1 VHDDKKTLVPQE
13 TSMIDILDG
22 CKSNSPRYQKELY
35 DTFCGYALAICMR
48 YTRDRWEA
56 LEIMHDGFVKVF
68 RGLHQFMYPEDP
80 GRLSGSFRNW
90 LKKIMIYTAIDYY
103 RTGNRQVQ
111 SLDMVGEES
120 YLTDL
125 QSMAYPDDQLSY
137 KELILMIQLLS
148 PSYRTVFNLYVID
161 GFSHEE
167 IAAILGISVSTSRS
181 NLAKAKE
188 HLRNLLKKTYEKV
201 LVKYN

>member
-1 VHDDKKTLVPQE
+1 
-13 TSMIDILDG
+13 MITILDG

-35 DTFCGYALAICMR
+35 DNFCGYALAICMR

-56 LEIMHDGFVKVF
+56 LEIMNDGFLKAF
-68 RGLHQFMYPEDP
+68 RGLHQFLYPEDL
-80 GRLSGSFRNW
+80 GRLTSSFKSW

-103 RTGNRQVQ
+103 RTGNRQMQ
-111 SLDMVGEES
+111 SLDMLGDES
-120 YLTDL
+120 YTSGLLGTV
-125 QSMAYPDDQLSY
+125 YPDEQLSY
-137 KELILMIQLLS
+137 KELILMIEMLS

-188 HLRNLLKKTYEKV
+188 QLRNLLKKTYEKV